1 MTHVLVN
8 GGIIEAASFGTLNDT
23 VLNVLQS
30 FSRIGVNVF
39 ALITGYLSVGR
50 ISKPWKLLDIW
61 MIVFFY
67 LVLTT
72 VCASLVSSI
81 SPITIIKDLNPL
93 GYWYVLAYTG
103 LILVQP
109 MLNRL
114 LEQVDVIRLRMILIL
129 AFIFLSFL
137 PLLTVDVFS
146 VSTGHNA
153 LWLVYMYLVGWYLNV
168 AQIKLKSAYW
178 IGAFGLI
185 LFSAIGNYG
194 LMYIRGIIKHNFD
207 DLTTNFFNSYTSP
220 TIFLASIIVFNLVL
234 QWKVSYSK
242 ILQFFATGAFSVYV
256 LHFSPAYLNNIIEN
270 KFQLFADDN
279 AIWMVTKIFVTVF
292 LIFVSS
298 GLIDGM
304 RRRLFKLFNVAK
316 VEEYIKATMTKLF
329 KAMIKY

>member
-1 MTHVLVN
+1 M
-8 GGIIEAASFGTLNDT
+8 
-23 VLNVLQS
+23 NVLQS

-72 VCASLVSSI
+72 VCAALFGNI

-114 LEQVDVIRLRMILIL
+114 LEQVNTTRIRMVLIL

-146 VSTGHNA
+146 VNTGHNA
-153 LWLVYMYLVGWYLNV
+153 LWLVYMYLIGWYLNIIQV
-168 AQIKLKSAYW
+168 KLKPVYW
-178 IGAFGLI
+178 MGALGLI

-207 DLTTNFFNSYTSP
+207 DLTTNFLNSYTSP

-234 QWKVSYSK
+234 QWKVPYSK
-242 ILQFFATGAFSVYV
+242 LLQFFATGAFSVYV
-256 LHFSPAYLNNIIEN
+256 LHYSPVYLNNIIEN
-270 KFQLFADDN
+270 KFQFFADEN
-279 AIWMVTKIFVTVF
+279 TIWMTTKIFVTVF

-298 GLIDGM
+298 GLIDGV
-304 RRRLFKLFNVAK
+304 RRLLFKLFNVTK
-316 VEEYIKATMTKLF
+316 VEESIKTTMIKLF
-329 KAMIKY
+329 KAMVKY